1 MPTATSGPW
10 VNQVKIVLM
19 GNVSAITGA
28 DIGLGSSAL
37 TDHAVLINEHGK
49 ISDVCPVSAI
59 SPNQNIIELQGGS
72 LVPGCIDLQVNGGGG
87 VLFNNDISVDAI
99 ETICRAH
106 RQLGT
111 CRLLVTLIS
120 STAQNTTAAI
130 AAAIKAVDM
139 NIPGFLGLHLE
150 GPHLSAE
157 KKGAHN
163 ELVLRCM
170 TQSDLDELCAASE
183 RLPHLMVTIAPEMVT
198 NEQIAI
204 MNRSGI
210 VVSLGHSNADC
221 ADAIMAYNHGARCAT
236 HLYNAMSPL
245 TSREPGMVGAALSTE
260 DAYAGLITDGVHV
273 DAAAIKIAIKAK
285 TGRGKLF
292 IVSDAMATAGST
304 LSEFSLDGRKILR
317 KKLRK
322 PLREPNTFSAKTSVH
337 TQSRLELIDGT
348 LAGAD
353 TDMLSSVLYLIDD
366 VGVDESEALSMAARN
381 PCSCI
386 DATDYLGS
394 LTPGKFANIV
404 HLDADNQLQQVWVDG
419 VTQL

>member
-1 MPTATSGPW
+1 MPTAISGPLA
-10 VNQVKIVLM
+10 NQGKIVLM

-28 DIGLGSSAL
+28 DIGVGTSAL
-37 TDHAVLINEHGK
+37 TEHAVLINEHGK
-49 ISDVCPVSAI
+49 ISDVCPISAI
-59 SPNQNIIELQGGS
+59 PRNLNTIELQGGS
-72 LVPGCIDLQVNGGGG
+72 LVAGCIDLQVNGGGG

-99 ETICRAH
+99 ETICGAH

-120 STAQNTTAAI
+120 STARDTTAAI
-130 AAAIKAVDM
+130 AAAMKAFDM

-150 GPHLSAE
+150 GPHLSTD

-163 ELVLRCM
+163 EMVLRHM
-170 TQSDLDELCAASE
+170 TQSDLDELCAASD
-183 RLPHLMVTIAPEMVT
+183 RLPHLMVTVAPEMVT
-198 NEQIAI
+198 NEQIAV

-210 VVSLGHSNADC
+210 VVSLGHSNASC
-221 ADAIMAYNHGARCAT
+221 SDAITAYEHGARCAT

-260 DAYAGLITDGVHV
+260 DAYAGLITDGIHV
-273 DAAAIKIAIKAK
+273 DAAAIKIAINAK
-285 TGRGKLF
+285 NGRGKLF

-304 LSEFSLDGRKILR
+304 LSEFSLDGRTIFRKQVRKQSTLR
-317 KKLRK
+317 TQ
-322 PLREPNTFSAKTSVH
+322 NTVRR
-337 TQSRLELIDGT
+337 QSRLELIDGT

-353 TDMLSSVLYLIDD
+353 TDMLSSVRYLIDD
-366 VGVDESEALSMAARN
+366 VGVDESEALRMATSN

-386 DATDYLGS
+386 GATDYLGS
-394 LTPGKFANIV
+394 LVPGQFANIV
-404 HLDADNQLQQVWVDG
+404 HLDAAKQLQQVWVDG